1 MKRLF
6 GILAL
11 LLSSSITNAILSNV
25 TYTIEGTT
33 PLNNIYNSLL
43 DRVTNYPNNGYW
55 YRNEFSNTSL
65 NVSFTNST
73 FILTDE
79 YSDRSQI
86 VELLT
91 KTNEWIY
98 HLPDGYEF
106 QLVTSS
112 TENNY
117 NSYTNGQFIIDE
129 IWHHPVTNY
138 INKYFIQLDNS
149 APISELQENYIGANM
164 PYENAGYSIIN
175 GPCNIINKT
184 IYSPAVTSCRIYL
197 ETDLIGWLH
206 FVLDDYRAT
215 NNLSF
220 YIRKTQEK
228 VDAETLE
235 LLQTIAAQSI
245 TNVTT
250 ITTTNTITNAVGY
263 TLSEVSDMRVGSQM
277 LSVSNGNATIRMYVD
292 ESSDLTST
300 WSNTQHVLELDIP
313 ADADTK
319 FYRFRMD

>member
-1 MKRLF
+1 NSRTWGNF
-6 GILAL
+6 
-11 LLSSSITNAILSNV
+11 N
-25 TYTIEGTT
+25 TI
-33 PLNNIYNSLL
+33 I
-43 DRVTNYPNNGYW
+43 
-55 YRNEFSNTSL
+55 
-65 NVSFTNST
+65 
-73 FILTDE
+73 
-79 YSDRSQI
+79 
-86 VELLT
+86 
-91 KTNEWIY
+91 
-98 HLPDGYEF
+98 H
-106 QLVTSS
+106 
-112 TENNY
+112 
-117 NSYTNGQFIIDE
+117 FIIDE

-184 IYSPAVTSCRIYL
+184 IYSPAVTSCRVYL

-250 ITTTNTITNAVGY
+250 ITTTNTITNTVVNTITNTVGY
-263 TLSEVSDMRVGSQM
+263 TLSEVADMRYGSKM
-277 LSVSNGNATIRMYVD
+277 VAVSNNTANLTFRIDAVSNLESNWNPIMDITVPFDMGLSDIGFFRVRGAD
-292 ESSDLTST
+292 ELTTNEVGGASSPPNMEVTPSEGIMNTLHDSFRDST
-300 WSNTQHVLELDIP
+300 TTPDGGGFNETDSTPI
-313 ADADTK
+313 
-319 FYRFRMD
+319 